1 MEKRFFIYS
10 HLLIL
15 LALAACH
22 SQKSD
27 KKDNAAS
34 EKYTFDLQGHR
45 GARGLM
51 PENTIAG
58 FRKALKLGVNTLEM
72 DVVVTKDHQ
81 LLVSHEPWFNHLI
94 TTLPNGDTIAES
106 DDMQYNI
113 YRMTYDETQQFD
125 CGNKP
130 HPRFPE
136 QEKISATKPLLRDV
150 LETMERESKVQGK
163 TIRYNI
169 EIKSMPQGDNVYHPT
184 PEVFCPLVV
193 NIVQEYV
200 PLDRFNIQSFDF
212 RMLKYLHAHYPDIT
226 LSALVESGTVATAI
240 DSLGFVPQLYSP
252 DNHLVNSTLV
262 NEAHAHN
269 MKIILWTIN
278 DTTSMKRFLAL
289 GVDGIIT
296 DYPDRALGLRK
307 D

>member
-1 MEKRFFIYS
+1 MKKHFYIYG
-10 HLLIL
+10 LIIL
-15 LALAACH
+15 VLAACH
-22 SQKSD
+22 SQKNE
-27 KKDNAAS
+27 KKDNSTS

-58 FRKALKLGVNTLEM
+58 FRKALELDVNTLEM

-81 LLVSHEPWFNHLI
+81 LLVSHEPWFNNLI
-94 TTLPNGDTIAES
+94 TTLPNGDTIAE
-106 DDMQYNI
+106 DNDMQYNI

-125 CGNKP
+125 CGKKP
-130 HPRFPE
+130 HPYFPE
-136 QEKISATKPLLRDV
+136 QKKISATKPLLRDV
-150 LETMERESKVQGK
+150 LEMMERESKAQGK

-184 PEVFCPLVV
+184 PDVFCPLVA
-193 NIVQEYV
+193 NLVQEHI

-212 RMLKYLHAHYPDIT
+212 RMLKYLHTHYPDIT
-226 LSALVESGTVATAI
+226 LSVLVESGTVAMTI

-252 DNHLVNSTLV
+252 NNHLVDSTLV
-262 NEAHAHN
+262 KEAHAHN
-269 MKIILWTIN
+269 MKIIPWTIN
-278 DTTSMKRFLAL
+278 DITSMTRFLVL

-296 DYPDRALGLRK
+296 DYPDIALELRK